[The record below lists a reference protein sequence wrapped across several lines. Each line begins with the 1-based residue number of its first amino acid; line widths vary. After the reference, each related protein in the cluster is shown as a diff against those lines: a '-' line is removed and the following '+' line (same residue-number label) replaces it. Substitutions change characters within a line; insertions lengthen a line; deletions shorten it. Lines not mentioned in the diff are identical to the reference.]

1 MDRALRIC
9 FVVQFTFDNVLQN
22 ASQDEVYQVR
32 LPATSMLSAQN
43 KTDSVTYTLRLHA
56 GLVHV
61 PVWSCPSDSA
71 AMLQACADDLVD
83 TVLDGCNAT
92 ILAYGQTGAGKTYT
106 MTGGKADYKQRGLI
120 PRSIHKVQA
129 LRTCALARKAKQS
142 KSNISIGT

>member
-1 MDRALRIC
+1 
-9 FVVQFTFDNVLQN
+9 VQFTFDNVLQN

-32 LPATSMLSAQN
+32 QPAASMLSAQN
-43 KTDSVTYTLRLHA
+43 KTDSLTHALRLHA
-56 GLVHV
+56 V
-61 PVWSCPSDSA
+61 PVTVTVQPCPSGSA

-129 LRTCALARKAKQS
+129 SDHALLRTRQS
-142 KSNISIGT
+142 TSDITMCT